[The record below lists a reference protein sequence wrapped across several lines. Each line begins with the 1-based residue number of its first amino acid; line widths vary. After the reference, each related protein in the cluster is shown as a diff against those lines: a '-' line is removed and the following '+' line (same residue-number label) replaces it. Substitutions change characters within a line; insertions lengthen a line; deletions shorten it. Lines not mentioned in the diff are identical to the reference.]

1 MPTLAPVLEDISDL
15 DPPAPPGSIP
25 FGPLAPVPPPPP
37 PALRPPVKQPSCPL
51 QIPAEAVYGDW
62 LNEHLRTLDAPFNWS
77 YPVALTIFSGMR
89 IFSDS
94 RIRPTLYTVTIGPPE
109 DGKSIT
115 QDRLIESLGLLGT
128 KHIVEATPGSDRGL
142 QLALTPPEPEPDKTG
157 APPVYELRCCTLVM
171 DEARTLFSKLG
182 IHGSALAPTLCQ
194 LWGKDQAASPVKGGM
209 MAINARLSLMGALAC
224 HDRDE
229 FAEFFTAE
237 TTGGLYSRMVIAP
250 GPNGW
255 KWSAKWQPK
264 VVFRRP
270 STKPIHVP
278 DFVYNTVED
287 WRDSAPEGRKRGRIC
302 EIVYRTA
309 LISASINGDTEITPA
324 CIAAAIAF
332 GEWQERVKMVYAA
345 SFAKNDDAV
354 ITCAALD
361 ALAQAEEENEEGTD
375 NWVKWA
381 DLIRKHHWA
390 RKFGSSNVA
399 RVKRSLIED
408 KLIEAEPEIKIDDE
422 TGKPSL
428 TGRFTGRVRSC

>member
-1 MPTLAPVLEDISDL
+1 
-15 DPPAPPGSIP
+15 
-25 FGPLAPVPPPPP
+25 
-37 PALRPPVKQPSCPL
+37 
-51 QIPAEAVYGDW
+51 
-62 LNEHLRTLDAPFNWS
+62 
-77 YPVALTIFSGMR
+77 
-89 IFSDS
+89 
-94 RIRPTLYTVTIGPPE
+94 
-109 DGKSIT
+109 
-115 QDRLIESLGLLGT
+115 
-128 KHIVEATPGSDRGL
+128 
-142 QLALTPPEPEPDKTG
+142 
-157 APPVYELRCCTLVM
+157 
-171 DEARTLFSKLG
+171 
-182 IHGSALAPTLCQ
+182 
-194 LWGKDQAASPVKGGM
+194 
-209 MAINARLSLMGALAC
+209 
-224 HDRDE
+224 
-229 FAEFFTAE
+229 
-237 TTGGLYSRMVIAP
+237 MVIAP